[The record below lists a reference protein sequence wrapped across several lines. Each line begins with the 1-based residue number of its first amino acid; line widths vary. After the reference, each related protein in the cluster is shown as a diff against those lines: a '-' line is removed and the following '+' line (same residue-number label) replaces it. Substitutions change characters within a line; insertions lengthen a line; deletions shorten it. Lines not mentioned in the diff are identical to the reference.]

1 MRGARYAWHFKK
13 GELIAFVDNDP
24 AKIGGIYQGLPVISF
39 DEYLEKHTDS
49 FLIIGMIFEIEP
61 IQTLEKL
68 GIKNYL
74 LFSEC
79 PAEYHMYYQ
88 QNYLWEY
95 LNSVIDTGK
104 KYLIYGCTFY
114 AIQLSEMIYEM
125 TGRYAPIVPSRN
137 FRQDRFQAFRHTIKE
152 EIPVLNTVEE
162 VDADSVLAACEDD
175 LDWLSGV
182 SRCNSIINVFDCS
195 DKIEAYHHPEIEQY
209 KDKHLGQSCFVIG
222 NGPSLRT
229 SDLELLATNGITTFA
244 MNSIWRIFNQTI
256 WRPTY
261 YFAED
266 PRNFWDEYPT
276 KEFICKSDERIEM
289 MFLGDADKE
298 FWETNKPGGNYMI
311 FHSHF
316 EFSEFRHPKFS
327 EDLSRKS
334 YEGGTVAYSCLQM
347 AAYMGFKNIFL
358 LGMDRSNP
366 SKGKN
371 AMLAHVYDEKQYTA
385 QIYDEGVRLGDE
397 SAKMYADEH
406 GINLYNATRGGFLEI
421 YDRVEFDSLFS
432 REVFVLENSTFKEYN

>member
-24 AKIGGIYQGLPVISF
+24 VKIGGTYQGLPVISF

-61 IQTLEKL
+61 IQILEKL

-79 PAEYHMYYQ
+79 PAEYHMYYR
-88 QNYLWEY
+88 QNYLREY
-95 LNSVIDTGK
+95 LKSVIDTGK

-125 TGRYAPIVPSRN
+125 TGRYAAIVPSRN
-137 FRQDRFQAFRHTIKE
+137 FRQDRFQAFKHTIKE
-152 EIPVLNTVEE
+152 EIPVLKTVED

-182 SRCNSIINVFDCS
+182 SKCNSIINVFDCS
-195 DKIEAYHHPEIEQY
+195 DKIEDYHHPEIEVY
-209 KDKHLGQSCFVIG
+209 KNKHLGESCFIIG
-222 NGPSLRT
+222 NGPSLRI
-229 SDLELLATNGITTFA
+229 SDLELLTINNIPTFG
-244 MNSIWRIFNQTI
+244 MNDIWMIFNKTI

-261 YFAED
+261 YLAED
-266 PRNFWDEYPT
+266 PRNFWDKYPT
-276 KEFICKSDERIEM
+276 KDFILKSDEKIEM
-289 MFLGDADKE
+289 MFLGDGDKE
-298 FWETNKPGGNYMI
+298 FFRRNNPQGKYMI

-327 EDLSRKS
+327 ADLSRKS
-334 YEGGTVAYSCLQM
+334 YEGGSVAYSCLQM
-347 AAYMGFKNIFL
+347 AAYMGFNNIFL
-358 LGMDRSNP
+358 LGMDRTDP

-371 AMLAHVYDEKQYTA
+371 QVYGHIYREENYTS
-385 QIYDEGVRLGDE
+385 ISYDEGVRLADE
-397 SAKMYADEH
+397 SAKKYVGEH
-406 GINLYNATRGGFLEI
+406 GINVYNATRGGFLEV
-421 YDRVEFDSLFS
+421 YDRVDFDTLF
-432 REVFVLENSTFKEYN
+432 VKGKFMID

>member
-13 GELIAFVDNDP
+13 EELIAFVDNDP
-24 AKIGGIYQGLPVISF
+24 AKIGGTYQGLPVISF
-39 DEYLEKHTDS
+39 DEYLEKHTDN

-61 IQTLEKL
+61 IQTIEKL

-79 PAEYHMYYQ
+79 PAEYHMYYR

-95 LNSVIDTGK
+95 LKSVIDASK
-104 KYLIYGCTFY
+104 KYLIYGCNFY

-137 FRQDRFQAFRHTIKE
+137 FRQDRFHAFKRTIKG
-152 EIPVLNTVEE
+152 EIPVLNTGED
-162 VDADSVLAACEDD
+162 VDVDSILAACEDD
-175 LDWLSGV
+175 LDWLSGE

-222 NGPSLRT
+222 NGPSLRM
-229 SDLELLATNGITTFA
+229 SDLELLATNGISTFA
-244 MNSIWRIFNQTI
+244 MNSIWRIFDKTT

-266 PRNFWDEYPT
+266 PRNFWDAYPT
-276 KEFICKSDERIEM
+276 KEFICQSDHGIEM
-289 MFLGDADKE
+289 MFLGDADKD
-298 FWETNKPGGNYMI
+298 FWKENKPGGNYMV

-358 LGMDRSNP
+358 LGMDRSDPN
-366 SKGKN
+366 KGNN
-371 AMLAHVYDEKQYTA
+371 AMYGHVYTEEKLTSQS
-385 QIYDEGVRLGDE
+385 YDEGVRLGDE
-397 SAKMYADEH
+397 SARKYADEH

-421 YDRVEFDSLFS
+421 YERVDFDYLFCNGKFIY
-432 REVFVLENSTFKEYN
+432 E